1 MQVKDKTV
9 IVTLRDCSNGQ
20 TAGDGINGADLEE
33 EVQETSRSSGTGE
46 AKIVTAEN
54 VTAEN
59 VTLQATPETNA
70 EIVSANDVNEQ
81 PVVNR
86 NSIMDYVWQILS
98 WLGF

>member
-1 MQVKDKTV
+1 
-9 IVTLRDCSNGQ
+9 VTLRDCSNGQ
-20 TAGDGINGADLEE
+20 IAGDGINGAGLIEEE